1 MLLYLLKINLAVVIL
16 YAFYHLLFGRDTFFR
31 WRRVS
36 LVAICVFSLLI
47 PLLVLPSAWWQ
58 DGGMQSMVETYAA
71 VVLPAITVYAHKE
84 RA

>member
-36 LVAICVFSLLI
+36 LVAICVFSPLI
-47 PLLVLPSAWWQ
+47 PLLV
-58 DGGMQSMVETYAA
+58 
-71 VVLPAITVYAHKE
+71 
-84 RA
+84 